1 MRLPV
6 GGNVIPR
13 AIVNR
18 AGARI
23 AAWTLAQLYGLKG
36 LNQVASEDPACGPS
50 ARSRSIH
57 SRT

>member
-1 MRLPV
+1 MCLPV
-6 GGNVIPR
+6 GRNVIPR

-23 AAWTLAQLYGLKG
+23 AARTLAALYGLTG
-36 LNQVASEDPACGPS
+36 LNQVASEDPGCAPS